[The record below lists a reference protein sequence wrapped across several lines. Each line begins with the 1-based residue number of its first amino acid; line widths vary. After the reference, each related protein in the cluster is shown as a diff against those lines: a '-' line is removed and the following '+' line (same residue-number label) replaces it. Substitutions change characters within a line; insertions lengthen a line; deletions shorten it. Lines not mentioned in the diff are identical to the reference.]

1 MNKISNKWNIEVGDE
16 AYRVICGALG
26 DKEIRGQ
33 IYERSGYLPPIL
45 NYILNGI
52 IPDTRITASRLYR
65 ANDENVVI
73 QFECSSE
80 CDIFDLVIPMDHI
93 NMVEEEKE
101 TKGNKIILTIFMIT
115 AMVFALLLSSPVG
128 AFTLPTTGEG
138 TVLLPHHKVMH
149 TQSYTHEDLEILA
162 QNLYFEERSYKITD
176 VAIAQ
181 IGYVVLNRVNK
192 KHWPNTIKEVVW
204 QRKQFSWT
212 HDGKSDK
219 MKNPIAKRRAYAIA
233 KAVLEGRIPNL
244 VGDADHYLNRN
255 KSKAMWWR
263 GMKFKGRHG
272 DHWFY
277 TR

>member
-1 MNKISNKWNIEVGDE
+1 MWNIEVGDGV
-16 AYRVICGALG
+16 YRTLCGALA
-26 DKEIRGQ
+26 DRKIREQ
-33 IYERSGYLPPIL
+33 ITERSGHLPPIL
-45 NYILNGI
+45 VFSINDLVDEANIIDAKLFRIDDQHILI
-52 IPDTRITASRLYR
+52 EFDCDT
-65 ANDENVVI
+65 VI
-73 QFECSSE
+73 KL
-80 CDIFDLVIPMDHI
+80 FDLVIPLEHI
-93 NMVEEEKE
+93 REPVETTPKNNKRLWIIFLFIWALSSILFSSSVMSKVTQSKEGKMVEQRH
-101 TKGNKIILTIFMIT
+101 I
-115 AMVFALLLSSPVG
+115 
-128 AFTLPTTGEG
+128 
-138 TVLLPHHKVMH
+138 
-149 TQSYTHEDLEILA
+149 SYTKEDLDVMA

-219 MKNPIAKRRAYAIA
+219 MKNPKAKKRAYAIA
-233 KAVLEGRIPNL
+233 KAVLEGTIPNL
-244 VGDADHYLNRN
+244 IGDADHYLNRN